1 MKKTKPQTIQAYI
14 AGFPPD
20 VQKQLKKLRSVIR
33 KAAPGAQETIKYEIP
48 TYVLNGNLIY
58 FAAFKKHI
66 SIFPRTKGMNA
77 LKEKIASYEAGRGTL
92 RFPLDAPIPFDL
104 IAELT
109 AVRVREQSASPIQKK
124 NKSLAKRR
132 TKTAK
137 PGAAKRT
144 KLPAR

>member
-1 MKKTKPQTIQAYI
+1 MKKTKPETIEAYI
-14 AGFPPD
+14 AGFPRD

-33 KAAPGAQETIKYEIP
+33 KTAPDAEETIKYDIP

-66 SIFPRTKGMNA
+66 SIFPRTKGMDA
-77 LKEKIASYEAGRGTL
+77 FKSKIASYEAGRGTL
-92 RFPLDAPIPFDL
+92 RFPLDEPIPFEL

-109 AVRVREQSASPIQKK
+109 AVRVREQAAAPA
-124 NKSLAKRR
+124 AKRKKSAAKKH
-132 TKTAK
+132 TKSPK
-137 PGAAKRT
+137 PRAAKRT